1 MAFDEIE
8 TVALGDEV
16 ERWSEASRVASSETV
31 VGADG
36 ACWGAALGF
45 EAASTGSSVKR
56 PIAKETIQR
65 ARMITKN
72 LILRIIP
79 PVILVLWGM
88 KRFKIPS
95 RAPVDGISFHYS
107 TDVHFCQ

>member
-1 MAFDEIE
+1 MAFDGTE

-16 ERWSEASRVASSETV
+16 ERWSEASRVASPEIV

-79 PVILVLWGM
+79 PVILVLWGCE
-88 KRFKIPS
+88 KVQNTVESPRGRYIF
-95 RAPVDGISFHYS
+95 
-107 TDVHFCQ
+107 TL